1 MDSLAHYRVFSF
13 GGGRQSMAVLVAQSL
28 GLLPYTFDYF
38 VFANVGAKAEKPATL
53 RYLNEVA
60 KPYAER
66 HGIKLIETERINRQG
81 KPVDLYEYTMAA
93 DKSVPIPV
101 YMAGGAPG
109 NRTCTTDWKIK
120 VIDRW
125 VKGMASGLRVEIG
138 LGISLDEVE
147 RMKVS
152 QWSDRQ
158 AGKEG
163 RPLGYWKRPVYPL
176 IDLRWFVNDCV
187 NLIESAGLPLPVKSS
202 CWFCPF
208 QSRSQWVDMRRSDP
222 DLFDRALGL
231 EARINQTREHLGRD
245 SVYLHRAL
253 QPLDQAVSSQMSL
266 FPDDDCTGYCHT

>member
-1 MDSLAHYRVFSF
+1 MEADKRVFSF
-13 GGGRQSMAVLVAQSL
+13 GGGRQSMAVLIAQSL

-38 VFANVGAKAEKPATL
+38 VFANVGAQAEKPATL

-66 HGIKLIETERINRQG
+66 HGIKLVETERRNRQG
-81 KPVDLYEYTMAA
+81 QSVDLYQYTMTA

-101 YMAGGAPG
+101 YMSGGAPG

-125 VKGMASGLRVEIG
+125 VKALASGSRVEIG

-152 QWSDRQ
+152 TWSDRQ
-158 AGKEG
+158 PGKEG
-163 RPLGYWKRPVYPL
+163 RPLGFWKRPVYPL
-176 IDLRWFVNDCV
+176 IDLRWSVNDCV
-187 NLIESAGLPLPVKSS
+187 NLIESVGLPLPPKSS

-208 QSRSQWVDMRRSDP
+208 QSKSEWIEMRRSDAE
-222 DLFDRALGL
+222 LWTRALGL
-231 EARINQTREHLGRD
+231 ESRINETRAALNRD
-245 SVYLHRAL
+245 RVYLHRAL
-253 QPLDQAVSSQMSL
+253 QPLSQAVSSQMNL
-266 FPDDDCTGYCHT
+266 FPDDDCSGYCHT